1 MVYNRNG
8 KGICLYCKL
17 LVFDD
22 VEKIGKLNVLVCI
35 FSWMD

>member
-17 LVFDD
+17 FDD
-22 VEKIGKLNVLVCI
+22 VEKKGKLNVLVCI

>member
-17 LVFDD
+17 FGD

>member
-17 LVFDD
+17 FDD
-22 VEKIGKLNVLVCI
+22 VEKKIGKINVLVCI